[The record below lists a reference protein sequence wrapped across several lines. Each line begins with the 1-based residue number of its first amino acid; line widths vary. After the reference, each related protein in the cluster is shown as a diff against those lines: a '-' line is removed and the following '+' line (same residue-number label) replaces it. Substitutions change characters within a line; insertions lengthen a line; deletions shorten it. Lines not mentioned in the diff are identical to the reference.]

1 MTIWTPD
8 LSSLQGPRYLAIA
21 DALAADLAAGQLS
34 PGDRLPTHR
43 DLAYRLGITVG
54 TVSRAYAEAHRRGL
68 IAGEVGR
75 GTYIQ
80 ASGRNSDQHPGLSVH
95 EAPPDLFDF
104 SLNLPAKGPAGRAL
118 ADTLGE
124 LSRSHSLA
132 PMLDYQPDAGMR
144 HHRAA
149 GAEWLGMNG
158 IETTPDQVI
167 VTNGAQHGMMMSFAA
182 ATRPGD
188 TVLTESV
195 TYPGIKE
202 VADTFNLRL
211 VGVDMDQFGLRTDAF
226 EEACKAHRPQAL
238 YCIPTLQNPTSR
250 IMPEERRRDIAAIA
264 RAYGLTI
271 IEDDVY
277 GLLPKDRPPPLAA
290 IAPDITIYITSL
302 SKSIAPGLRVGYLC
316 APDHLIDPI
325 GIAMR
330 GDCRMATPLMAEIA
344 TRWIESGTAR
354 SMSDW
359 QCEEVVRRQAVASE
373 ALDGTYYETDPSS
386 YHLWL
391 MLPEPWRAEEFVSQ
405 LHARKVVVLPA
416 ESFVIGRGHPPHAVR
431 ICIGSAHNI
440 DHLRDGLSIIAEM
453 IKTPSR
459 PAQTIV

>member
-8 LSSLQGPRYLAIA
+8 LSSLTGPRYLAIA
-21 DALAADLAAGQLS
+21 EALAADLAAGQLS
-34 PGDRLPTHR
+34 PGNQLPTHR

-54 TVSRAYAEAHRRGL
+54 TVSRAYAEAHRRGF

-75 GTYIQ
+75 GTYIL
-80 ASGRNSDQHPGLSVH
+80 GGGENSDQRPNLLVH
-95 EAPPDLFDF
+95 EAPQDLFDF
-104 SLNLPAKGPAGRAL
+104 SLNLPAKGPAGQSL
-118 ADTLGE
+118 ANTLGE
-124 LSRSHSLA
+124 LSRSASLA
-132 PMLDYQPDAGMR
+132 HMLDYQPDAGMR

-158 IETTPDQVI
+158 IETTPDHVM
-167 VTNGAQHGMMMSFAA
+167 VTNGAQHGMMLSFAA

-202 VADTFNLRL
+202 VAAPLNLRL
-211 VGVDMDQFGLRTDAF
+211 VGVDMDEFGLNPDAF

-250 IMPEERRRDIAAIA
+250 IIPEERRRDIAAIA
-264 RAYGLTI
+264 RAHGIII

-277 GLLPKDRPPPLAA
+277 GMLPKDRPPPLAA

-316 APDHLIDPI
+316 APDNLIDLI
-325 GIAMR
+325 GAAMR

-344 TRWIESGTAR
+344 TRWIKSGTAK
-354 SMSDW
+354 SMSGW
-359 QCEEVVRRQAVASE
+359 QCEEVVRRQAVATDV
-373 ALDGTYYETDPSS
+373 LDGTDFETDPSS

-391 MLPEPWRAEEFVSQ
+391 TLPDPWRAEEFVSQ

-431 ICIGSAHNI
+431 ICIGSAQNL
-440 DHLRDGLSIIAEM
+440 DHLRDGLSIIAETL
-453 IKTPSR
+453 KNPSR
-459 PAQTIV
+459 PSQTIV

>member
-8 LSSLQGPRYLAIA
+8 LSTLQGPRYLAIA
-21 DALAADLAAGQLS
+21 DALAADLAAGRLT
-34 PGDRLPTHR
+34 PGDQLPTHR

-68 IAGEVGR
+68 IAGQVGR

-80 ASGRNSDQHPGLSVH
+80 GDEGNGGAHPDLSVH
-95 EAPPDLFDF
+95 EAPDDLFDF
-104 SLNLPAKGPAGRAL
+104 SLNLPAKGPAVRAL

-124 LSRSHSLA
+124 LSRSRDLSPL
-132 PMLDYQPDAGMR
+132 LEYQPEAGMR
-144 HHRAA
+144 RHRAA
-149 GAEWLGMNG
+149 ASDWLALSGLDAAADR
-158 IETTPDQVI
+158 IT
-167 VTNGAQHGMMMSFAA
+167 VTNGAQHGMMLSFAA

-202 VADTFNLRL
+202 VADTLNLRL
-211 VGVDMDQFGLRTDAF
+211 VGVDMDEFGLRPDAL

-250 IMPEERRRDIAAIA
+250 IMPEERRRDIADIA
-264 RAYGLTI
+264 RTHAITI

-277 GLLPKDRPPPLAA
+277 GLLPKDRPPPIAA
-290 IAPDITIYITSL
+290 MAPDITIYITSL

-316 APDHLIDPI
+316 APEQMIDHI
-325 GIAMR
+325 GAVMR

-344 TRWIESGTAR
+344 TRWIESGAAK
-354 SMSDW
+354 SMGDW
-359 QCEEVVRRQAVASE
+359 QCQEVIRRQAVAAE
-373 ALDGTYYETDPSS
+373 ALDGTDFETDPSS

-391 MLPEPWRAEEFVSQ
+391 TLPEPWRAEEFVSQ
-405 LHARKVVVLPA
+405 LQARKVVVLPA

-431 ICIGSAHNI
+431 ICIGSAHNL
-440 DHLRDGLSIIAEM
+440 DHLRDGLTIIAEM

>member
-1 MTIWTPD
+1 MTIWMPD
-8 LSSLQGPRYLAIA
+8 LSSLSGPRYLAIA
-21 DALAADLAAGQLS
+21 DALDADLAAGQLS
-34 PGDRLPTHR
+34 AGDRLPTHR
-43 DLAYRLGITVG
+43 DLAYRLGLTVG

-80 ASGRNSDQHPGLSVH
+80 GGGENSDQHYDLSVH
-95 EAPPDLFDF
+95 EYPPDLFDF
-104 SLNLPAKGPAGRAL
+104 ALNLPAKGPATQAL

-124 LSRSHSLA
+124 LSRSNSLPA
-132 PMLDYQPDAGMR
+132 LLDYQPGAGMR

-149 GAEWLGMNG
+149 GAQWLDMNG
-158 IETTPDQVI
+158 IETTPDHVV
-167 VTNGAQHGMMMSFAA
+167 VTNGAQHGMMVSFAA

-188 TVLTESV
+188 TVLTEQV

-202 VADTFNLRL
+202 VAGPLNLQL
-211 VGVDMDQFGLRTDAF
+211 VGIDMDKFGLRPDAF
-226 EEACKAHRPQAL
+226 EEACKAHRPKVL

-250 IMPEERRRDIAAIA
+250 IMPEDRRRDIAAIA
-264 RAYGLTI
+264 QRHGVTI

-277 GLLPKDRPPPLAA
+277 GLLLEDRPPPLAA

-316 APDHLIDPI
+316 APDHMIDHI
-325 GIAMR
+325 GAAMR

-344 TRWIESGTAR
+344 TRWIETGKAK
-354 SMSDW
+354 SMSNW
-359 QCEEVVRRQAVASE
+359 QCEEVVRRQAVAAE
-373 ALDGTYYETDPSS
+373 ALAGTDYESDPSS

-391 MLPEPWRAEEFVSQ
+391 TLPEPWRAEEFVSQ
-405 LHARKVVVLPA
+405 LQARKVVVLPA

-431 ICIGSAHNI
+431 ICIGSAHNPE
-440 DHLRDGLSIIAEM
+440 HLRGGLTIIAETL
-453 IKTPSR
+453 KNPSR
-459 PAQTIV
+459 PSQTIV